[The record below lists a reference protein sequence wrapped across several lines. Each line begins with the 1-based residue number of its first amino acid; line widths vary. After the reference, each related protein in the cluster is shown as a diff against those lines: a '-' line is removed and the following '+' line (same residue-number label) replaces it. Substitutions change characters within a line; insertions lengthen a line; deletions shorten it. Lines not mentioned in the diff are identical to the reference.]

1 MSAKI
6 SNTAT
11 GAVQAIIESSEER
24 DMSKY
29 TLKGVNFEAAANGV
43 IAKLRFEMKPE
54 EQDKLRKKSKGNY
67 VDYDTRCFET
77 PMVFEGFDSTKVG
90 DLLMT
95 ALKDMKESKGDAAEE
110 DEDGE

>member
-54 EQDKLRKKSKGNY
+54 EQDKLRKKSRGITSTT
-67 VDYDTRCFET
+67 TRAALRRRWCSR
-77 PMVFEGFDSTKVG
+77 DSTPPKS
-90 DLLMT
+90 
-95 ALKDMKESKGDAAEE
+95 AIC
-110 DEDGE
+110 